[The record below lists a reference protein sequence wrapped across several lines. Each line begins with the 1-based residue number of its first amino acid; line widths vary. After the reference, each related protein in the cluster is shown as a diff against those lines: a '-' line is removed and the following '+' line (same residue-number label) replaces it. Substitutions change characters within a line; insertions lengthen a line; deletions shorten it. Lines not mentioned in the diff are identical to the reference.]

1 MTIVNNLATKFKN
14 MGVCNSTKKWKVADP
29 VMTPYGEGRIIEIR
43 KNNYVPYVVVLSY
56 GIGYF
61 TEKCLKS
68 YKFKAKK

>member
-1 MTIVNNLATKFKN
+1 MTSVNNLTTKFKN

-56 GIGYF
+56 GVGYF
-61 TEKCLKS
+61 TKESLKP
-68 YKFKAKK
+68 YEFKTKK

>member
-1 MTIVNNLATKFKN
+1 MTIVNNLTTKFKN
-14 MGVCNSTKKWKVADP
+14 MGVCNSTKKWNVTDP

-43 KNNYVPYVVVLSY
+43 KNNYVPYVVVLPY

-61 TEKCLKS
+61 TEKCLKP